1 MIKRAVMDFAV
12 SADWT
17 PAAGDVKISKDGG
30 AAANV
35 TNLPSAITMG
45 NGAMWSIVLTSTEM
59 TAKSILIT
67 IVDSTTKAVEDQMII
82 VETYGE
88 GNGEI
93 DTQFFADSL
102 LKRDMSSVT
111 GEAARSFLNALR
123 FIRNKWSISSG
134 TLTVTKEDDS
144 TSAWTAAL
152 TTTGGAA
159 PITTIDP
166 A

>member
-152 TTTGGAA
+152 TTTGGAN